1 MQDEEEGEV
10 RRKINTIGQRI
21 NPWKKERILLG
32 VEREEFDWIRFSKLN
47 SRCPV
52 KFKLQVNNEQVFS
65 IKYVLYNIWLEKE
78 MAEYSRILAWEI
90 PRTEEPG
97 RLQSMGLQRVGHDWA
112 TLFSLFTAYVTSLCL
127 GGIITLTVKLSI
139 DHLSWM
145 LFRYWMVN
153 WIRSPENL
161 IVIFLILIL
170 ATRSRTSFLI
180 FKKYL
185 FTWLHWS

>member
-97 RLQSMGLQRVGHDWA
+97 RLQSMGLQRSGHDWG
-112 TLFSLFTAYVTSLCL
+112 LTAWHTIFDRLSVCYFYWCKYHLNIYVMQYFGLIYPKLC
-127 GGIITLTVKLSI
+127 
-139 DHLSWM
+139 
-145 LFRYWMVN
+145 
-153 WIRSPENL
+153 
-161 IVIFLILIL
+161 FLI
-170 ATRSRTSFLI
+170 
-180 FKKYL
+180 YL
-185 FTWLHWS
+185 KFR